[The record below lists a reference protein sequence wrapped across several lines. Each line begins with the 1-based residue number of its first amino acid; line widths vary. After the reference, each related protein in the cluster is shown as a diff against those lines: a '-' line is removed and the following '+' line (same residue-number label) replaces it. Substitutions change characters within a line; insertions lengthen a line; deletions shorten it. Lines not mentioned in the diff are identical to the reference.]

1 MGIYDRDYQ
10 RGNYG
15 QQSGFN
21 IGGPTTLTTKLV
33 IVMFAVYV
41 VQLLTKPA
49 NPVGLGDGGWFTN
62 LFELHLDVLKNPLHF
77 FQILTY
83 GFLHDPGDLRHII
96 FNMFGLW
103 LFGRDVEYRYGQR
116 EYLSFFLISVIA
128 AGAVWILGE
137 LAANRGIVPGL
148 AMLGAS
154 GGVTAVVILFAL
166 NFPNR
171 QVLLMFVIPMPM
183 WVAALLFVAYDAFG
197 AVNRTDNVAF
207 TAHLGGA
214 LFALLYYQAGWRLER
229 FLPSGNWLKQLKPK
243 PKLRV
248 LDPDSP
254 DESTEDQVD
263 EILKKI
269 QEHGRD
275 SLTRRERRI
284 LEEASKQYQKR
295 RH

>member
-21 IGGPTTLTTKLV
+21 IGGSTTLTTKLV
-33 IVMFAVYV
+33 IGMVAVYL
-41 VQLLTKPA
+41 VQLATRGPMP
-49 NPVGLGDGGWFTN
+49 PVDGWFTD
-62 LFELHLDVLKNPLHF
+62 LFSLHADVIKRPWLV
-77 FQILTY
+77 FQFLTY
-83 GFLHDPGDLRHII
+83 GFLHDPWSIQHIL
-96 FNMFGLW
+96 FNMVGLW
-103 LFGRDVEYRYGQR
+103 FFGRSIEYRYGQR
-116 EYLSFFLISVIA
+116 EYLVFFLVAIIVS
-128 AGAVWILGE
+128 GAIWVLGE
-137 LAANRGIVPGL
+137 FVVNRQLTPAQI
-148 AMLGAS
+148 LGAS
-154 GGVTAVVILFAL
+154 GGISAVLLLFCL
-166 NFPNR
+166 NFPH
-171 QVLLMFVIPMPM
+171 QLIYIWGVLPIPAWAFAIFFVGMD
-183 WVAALLFVAYDAFG
+183 LFG
-197 AVNRTDNVAF
+197 ASGRPLSGDANVAF

-214 LFALLYYQAGWRLER
+214 LFALLYYQTGWRLER
-229 FLPSGNWLKQLKPK
+229 FLPTANLLQLLQAK

-284 LEEASKQYQKR
+284 LEEASKQYQKK